1 LRDSKPET
9 SYDNISL
16 RARLEVALVA
26 VRCFISIFSRPLALG
41 HPLNLWSPGGP
52 ATALQSAWGRWAF
65 SCTGEENENYSV
77 VGYSMNHR
85 KALCFAALPILLAL
99 VSCSGPKTACTTN
112 CVQNGTAK
120 VSFTLVADT
129 LPANPSILS
138 FRVSINDVQLTPT
151 TGSAITLTPATPV
164 VDLMRLQSDTA
175 FLGTLA
181 NVPAG
186 NYTVKV
192 SLSSPASGST
202 ITFFNDTG
210 STITAG
216 STTCATLSVCTAALS
231 ANGIPS
237 IGSFTF
243 TAVAS
248 GAQGIG
254 LDFNLNNAISLSG
267 GTLTVNLNPAS
278 PILTAFALPRTNANL
293 ASNQLELLEDFTGA
307 VSVSGNNVTIT
318 SPTRGTLT
326 AVNNSSSFFDAS
338 PDGAICPTPA
348 FSCVANGQLA
358 SVDAFLDSDG
368 TISLK
373 EFEPLTSTQKDL
385 VEGIVSSTPPNPTQF
400 AIVVT
405 DKTQAATGS
414 LIGALNIGDRLTV
427 NISTSAGG
435 FLVDTKGL
443 AVGTFGSFT
452 NFSGQTSTSA
462 VHAGQRI
469 AVHVT
474 AFTAASGTTPASA
487 TVDTITLRWSRLI
500 AGISTTSTTLINVN
514 SLPSYFGLASGS
526 ILPTQVFSGTLGAHG
541 VTNLDGVADAG
552 GLNASLPVAI
562 RALYLQST
570 TNSANPAFFAAKVR
584 QH

>member
-1 LRDSKPET
+1 M
-9 SYDNISL
+9 
-16 RARLEVALVA
+16 
-26 VRCFISIFSRPLALG
+26 
-41 HPLNLWSPGGP
+41 
-52 ATALQSAWGRWAF
+52 
-65 SCTGEENENYSV
+65 V
-77 VGYSMNHR
+77 VGYAMNHR
-85 KALCFAALPILLAL
+85 KALCLAALPILLAL
-99 VSCSGPKTACTTN
+99 ISCSGPKTACTTN
-112 CVQNGTAK
+112 CVQNGNAK

-138 FRVSINDVQLTPT
+138 FRVSVNDVQLTPT

-164 VDLMRLQSDTA
+164 IDLMRLQSDAA

-202 ITFFNDTG
+202 ITFFNDTS

-216 STTCATLSVCTAALS
+216 STACATLSVCTAALS
-231 ANGIPS
+231 ANGTPS
-237 IGSFTF
+237 VGSFTF

-248 GAQGIG
+248 GTQGIG

-267 GTLTVNLNPAS
+267 STLTVNLNPAS
-278 PILTAFALPRTNANL
+278 PVLTAFTLPRTNANL
-293 ASNQLELLEDFTGA
+293 ASSQLELLEDFTG
-307 VSVSGNNVTIT
+307 VVGVSGSNVIIT

-326 AVNNSSSFFDAS
+326 AAATSATNFD
-338 PDGAICPTPA
+338 PDPSGALCPRGTTSLG
-348 FSCVANGQLA
+348 SCVSNNQVA
-358 SVDAFLDSDG
+358 SMDAILDADG
-368 TISLK
+368 TLSIR
-373 EFEPLTSTQKDL
+373 EIEPLISTQKDL
-385 VEGIVSSTPPNPTQF
+385 VEGIVSSTPSSPTQF

-414 LIGALNIGDRLTV
+414 LIGAVNIGDRLTV

-443 AVGTFGSFT
+443 AVSTFGSFT

-462 VHAGQRI
+462 IHAGQSI

-487 TVDTITLRWSRLI
+487 TADTITLRWSRLI
-500 AGISTTSTTLINVN
+500 AGISTTSTTLINLN
-514 SLPSYFGLASGS
+514 GIPSYFGLTSAS
-526 ILPTQVFSGTLGAHG
+526 ILPTQVFSGTLGADG

-552 GLNASLPVAI
+552 GLNTSLPVAI

>member
-1 LRDSKPET
+1 
-9 SYDNISL
+9 
-16 RARLEVALVA
+16 
-26 VRCFISIFSRPLALG
+26 
-41 HPLNLWSPGGP
+41 
-52 ATALQSAWGRWAF
+52 
-65 SCTGEENENYSV
+65 
-77 VGYSMNHR
+77 MNHR
-85 KALCFAALPILLAL
+85 KALSCAAFLIFLAL
-99 VSCSGPKTACTTN
+99 ISCSGPKTPCTTN
-112 CVQNGTAK
+112 CVQNGNAK
-120 VSFTLVADT
+120 VSFTLVSDT

-138 FRVSINDVQLTPT
+138 FRVSINDVQLTPA
-151 TGSAITLTPATPV
+151 TGAAITLTPATPV

-181 NVPAG
+181 SVPAG

-210 STITAG
+210 SAITAG
-216 STTCATLSVCTAALS
+216 SSTCAALSVCTAALS
-231 ANGIPS
+231 VNGTPT

-243 TAVAS
+243 TAAAS
-248 GAQGIG
+248 GTQGIG

-267 GTLTVNLNPAS
+267 GTLTVNLNPTS
-278 PILTAFALPRTNANL
+278 PVLTAFTLPRTNANL
-293 ASNQLELLEDFTGA
+293 ASNQLELLEDFTG
-307 VSVSGNNVTIT
+307 VVGVSGNNVTIT

-326 AVNNSSSFFDAS
+326 AVNNSGSFFNAS

-348 FSCVANGQLA
+348 TFSCVANGQIA
-358 SVDAFLDSDG
+358 SVDAFLNSDG

-373 EFEPLTSTQKDL
+373 EFEPLTSTQKDF
-385 VEGIVSSTPPNPTQF
+385 VEGIVSSTPSSPTQF
-400 AIVVT
+400 SLVVA

-414 LIGALNIGDRLTV
+414 LIGGLNTGDLLTV
-427 NISTSAGG
+427 NISTSAGA
-435 FLVDTKGL
+435 FFVDTKGL
-443 AVGTFGSFT
+443 AVSTFGSFT

-462 VHAGQRI
+462 IHAGQRI

-474 AFTAASGTTPASA
+474 AFTAASSTTPASA
-487 TVDTITLRWSRLI
+487 TADTITLRWSRLL
-500 AGISTTSTTLINVN
+500 ARISTSSTTLINVN
-514 SLPSYFGLASGS
+514 ALPSYFGLTSAS
-526 ILPTQVFSGTLGAHG
+526 ILPTQVFSGTLGADG

-562 RALYLQST
+562 RALYLQNT